1 MKFKDS
7 IMLRRLYSYV
17 YVFSACAFWID
28 CKKTKMSLILFIL
41 GVAVVTVAPGS
52 YLRLVPH
59 FYICETTNIF
69 FNLAWVLRAGGW
81 KGNSI
86 VLSFEYLFA
95 LFFFPIR
102 IFNMSLVIWLL
113 HMEVNP
119 IFNERNRNALSL
131 YFVIIL
137 RQF

>member
-1 MKFKDS
+1 MKREESIISRLLHFCMYAFKIHHKS
-7 IMLRRLYSYV
+7 IN
-17 YVFSACAFWID
+17 
-28 CKKTKMSLILFIL
+28 MSSSLFLL

-81 KGNSI
+81 KGNSV

-113 HMEVNP
+113 HMEVNRT
-119 IFNERNRNALSL
+119 FNELKRGLLSL
-131 YFVIIL
+131 YFMATIRL
-137 RQF
+137 L

>member
-1 MKFKDS
+1 MKRKESIISRLLLFRMYTFK
-7 IMLRRLYSYV
+7 IHHKP
-17 YVFSACAFWID
+17 IN
-28 CKKTKMSLILFIL
+28 MSSSLFLI